1 MKRFVMMHKA
11 DAQVEAGV
19 APSQELMARMGGL
32 IGEMF
37 ATGAFVAGEGLAP
50 TAEGVRLHVS
60 KGRRTVTRGPFVGSN
75 ELVASFAMV
84 RVRSLNEAIDWAS
97 RIAKV
102 LGDVDLYIGRVKEE
116 WDLGLAPKPK
126 GAPLRYLIIRK
137 SDAQSEANVAPGPDI
152 QVRMRQ
158 LLSEM
163 TKEGV
168 LLAAERLLPSAV
180 AVRLTVSDGKHQV
193 IDGPFAESKE
203 LIAGYCIVSVAA
215 RDDAVTWATRF
226 GELLCRY
233 APADS
238 VEVDVRELAEGTGFV

>member
-1 MKRFVMMHKA
+1 MKRFMMMHKA

-37 ATGAFVAGEGLAP
+37 AAGAFVAGEGLAP

-60 KGRRTVTRGPFVGSN
+60 KARRTVTRGPFVGSN

-137 SDAQSEANVAPGPDI
+137 SDAETEANVAPGPDI
-152 QVRMRQ
+152 QVSMRQ

-193 IDGPFAESKE
+193 TDGPFAESKE

-238 VEVDVRELAEGTGFV
+238 VEVDVREVAEGTGFA